1 MITTFRPSGCTNACR
16 HSHRVSAGFKTALF
30 STKPYIPYIVREPS
44 MSISAIICD
53 APIAHKAEG
62 SDPYA
67 WLQERDTEAVLDYL
81 KAENSYQQAQTAD
94 QAALRE
100 TLFEEIKGRI
110 LETDLSLPSPWGP
123 YLYYTRTTAGDEY
136 ALHYRCPRPADDSL
150 TLDESREQLLLDP
163 NVLANGGFFSLGA
176 FSISPDHQRLAYS
189 IDSTGDEIYTLFVK
203 ELSDGRVSELEFQD
217 CDGSMTWAN
226 DSLTLFFGE
235 LDDTHRPHKLYRYRL
250 DGTAAEEVFHEPDG
264 RFFMHCYRASS
275 EQQLLLSVGSKTTS
289 EVWVLDANQ
298 PQQDFSCIAPRVEDH
313 EYDVDHGALDG
324 QWTWFIRTNRD
335 GINFALYTAVDTGVA
350 PIEAQWQILIPHS
363 DTVMID
369 GMSLNAGAMTLSLRE
384 GGLPIIEVHPQD
396 LPSYRVQL
404 PDAAYSLHVQNTLEF
419 ASERIRLRYE
429 ALNRPAQIRQLQL
442 SNGEQQVLKQTPV
455 LGPFD
460 ADAYVSQRL
469 WATAPDGTQIPIS
482 LVIKREALG
491 KPVPLY
497 LYGYGAYGESLDPWF
512 SHARLSLLDRGMAFA
527 IAHVRGGGELG
538 EAWYRAGKQEHKQ
551 NTFSDF
557 IACAEHLIANGFT
570 SAPQLAI
577 SGGSAG
583 GLLIG
588 AVLNQRPELFGAAI
602 AEVPFV
608 DVLNTMLDPDLPLT
622 VTEYDE
628 WGNPQEPDVY
638 ERLKAYAPYEN
649 VKAQAYPAMLVIA
662 GYNDSRVQYWEAA
675 KWVAKLRTAKTDT
688 NPLLLKTELGAG
700 HGGMS
705 GRYQGLRDVALE
717 YAFLFKVLGVA

>member
-1 MITTFRPSGCTNACR
+1 MPLPANDS
-16 HSHRVSAGFKTALF
+16 S
-30 STKPYIPYIVREPS
+30 
-44 MSISAIICD
+44 

-62 SDPYA
+62 ADPYA
-67 WLQERDTEAVLDYL
+67 WLQERDTDAVLDYL
-81 KAENSYQQAQTAD
+81 NAENSYQEARLAHQAP
-94 QAALRE
+94 LRE
-100 TLFEEIKGRI
+100 TLFQEIKGRI

-136 ALHYRCPRPADDSL
+136 ARHYRCPRPADDSL
-150 TLDESREQLLLDP
+150 TVDESREQLLLDP
-163 NVLANGGFFSLGA
+163 NALANGGFFSLGA

-189 IDSTGDEIYTLFVK
+189 LDTTGEEIYTLFIK
-203 ELSDGRVSELEFQD
+203 ELSNGKVSELSFD
-217 CDGSMTWAN
+217 NCDGSMTWAN

-235 LDDTHRPHKLYRYRL
+235 LDDTHRPHKLFRYRL

-264 RFFMHCYRASS
+264 RFFLHCYRSSS
-275 EQQLLLSVGSKTTS
+275 ERQLLLSLGSKTTG
-289 EVWVLDANQ
+289 ETWALDAAQ
-298 PQQDFSCIAPRVEDH
+298 PQLPFTCLAPRVEGH
-313 EYDVDHGALDG
+313 EYDVDHGQLDG
-324 QWTWFIRTNRD
+324 QWTWFIRSNRE
-335 GINFALYTAVDTGVA
+335 GINFALYQAADEGIIPEESDWQLLVPHNPEVMLDGV
-350 PIEAQWQILIPHS
+350 
-363 DTVMID
+363 T
-369 GMSLNAGAMTLSLRE
+369 LNAGAMTLSLRE

-396 LPSYRVQL
+396 LPVYRVQL
-404 PDAAYSLHVQNTLEF
+404 PDAAYSLHVQNSLEF
-419 ASERIRLRYE
+419 SSDRIRLRYE
-429 ALNRPAQIRQLQL
+429 ALNRPAQVRQLQL
-442 SNGEQQVLKQTPV
+442 ADGQQQVLKETPV

-469 WATAPDGTQIPIS
+469 WATAADGTQVPIS
-482 LVIKREALG
+482 LVVKRECLG
-491 KPVPLY
+491 QPTPLY

-512 SHARLSLLDRGMAFA
+512 SHARLSMLDRGVAFA

-557 IACAEHLIANGFT
+557 IACAEHLIAQGLT
-570 SAPQLAI
+570 SAQQLAI

-588 AVLNQRPELFGAAI
+588 AVLNQRPELFRVAI

-628 WGNPQEPDVY
+628 WGNPEEPEVY
-638 ERLKAYAPYEN
+638 ERIKAYAPYEN
-649 VKAQAYPAMLVIA
+649 VRAQAYPATLVIA

-675 KWVAKLRTAKTDT
+675 KWVAKLRATKTDD
-688 NPLLLKTELGAG
+688 NLLLLKTELGAG

-717 YAFLFKVLGVA
+717 YAFILNILGLD

>member
-1 MITTFRPSGCTNACR
+1 MPQ
-16 HSHRVSAGFKTALF
+16 SAHVC
-30 STKPYIPYIVREPS
+30 S
-44 MSISAIICD
+44 
-53 APIAHKAEG
+53 APIARKADG
-62 SDPYA
+62 DDPYA
-67 WLQERDTEAVLDYL
+67 WLQERDSAQVLDYL
-81 KAENSYQQAQTAD
+81 KAENSYQEAQLAD
-94 QAALRE
+94 QAELRE
-100 TLFEEIKGRI
+100 TLFNEIKSRI

-136 ALHYRCPRPADDSL
+136 ARHYRCPRPADDSL
-150 TLDESREQLLLDP
+150 LVDESQEQLLLDP

-189 IDSTGDEIYTLFVK
+189 LDTNGEEVFTLFVK
-203 ELSDGRVSELEFQD
+203 ELSNGKVSELEFKN

-235 LDDTHRPHKLYRYRL
+235 LDDTHRPHKLFRYRL

-264 RFFMHCYRASS
+264 RFFLHCYRSSS
-275 EQQLLLSVGSKTTS
+275 ERQLLLSLGSKTTS
-289 EVWVLDANQ
+289 EVWVLDASQ
-298 PQQDFSCIAPRVEDH
+298 PQQAFSCLAPRVEDH
-313 EYDVDHGALDG
+313 EYDVDHGKLDG
-324 QWTWFIRTNRD
+324 QWTWLIRSNRD
-335 GINFALYTAVDTGVA
+335 GINFALYQTADTGVVPA
-350 PIEAQWQILIPHS
+350 EADWQNLIPHN
-363 DTVMID
+363 DTVMLD
-369 GMSLNAGAMTLSLRE
+369 GMSLNASAMTLSLRE
-384 GGLPIIEVHPQD
+384 GGLPILEVHPQG
-396 LPSYRVQL
+396 LPAYRVQL
-404 PDAAYSLHVQNTLEF
+404 PDAAYSLHVQNSLEF
-419 ASERIRLRYE
+419 ASDKIRLRY
-429 ALNRPAQIRQLQL
+429 ASLNRPAQIRQLDL
-442 SNGEQQVLKQTPV
+442 PSGEQKVLKETRV

-469 WATAPDGTQIPIS
+469 WATAPDGTQVPIS
-482 LVIKREALG
+482 LVVKREMLG
-491 KPVPLY
+491 KPTPLY

-512 SHARLSLLDRGMAFA
+512 SHARLSLLDRGIAFA

-551 NTFSDF
+551 NTFNDF
-557 IACAEHLIANGFT
+557 IACAEHLIT
-570 SAPQLAI
+570 SGYTTSTQLAI

-588 AVLNQRPELFGAAI
+588 AVLNQRPELFAAAI

-628 WGNPQEPDVY
+628 WGNPEEPAVY
-638 ERLKAYAPYEN
+638 DRLKAYAPYEN
-649 VKAQAYPAMLVIA
+649 VSAHAYPATLVIA

-675 KWVAKLRTAKTDT
+675 KWVAKLRATKSD
-688 NPLLLKTELGAG
+688 NNLLLLKTELGAG

-717 YAFLFKVLGVA
+717 YAFVFKVLGIA

>member
-1 MITTFRPSGCTNACR
+1 MSLSA
-16 HSHRVSAGFKTALF
+16 HVSN
-30 STKPYIPYIVREPS
+30 
-44 MSISAIICD
+44 
-53 APIAHKAEG
+53 APIARRDPG
-62 SDPYA
+62 VDPYA
-67 WLQERDTEAVLDYL
+67 WLQERDTDAVLDYL
-81 KAENSYQQAQTAD
+81 KAENSYQQAQLAD
-94 QAALRE
+94 QAELRE
-100 TLFEEIKGRI
+100 TLFQEIKGRI

-136 ALHYRCPRPADDSL
+136 PRHYRCPRPADDSL
-150 TLDESREQLLLDP
+150 TVDESREQLLLDP
-163 NVLANGGFFSLGA
+163 NALAGGGFFSLGA

-189 IDSTGDEIYTLFVK
+189 LDTTGDEIYTLFVK
-203 ELSDGRVSELEFQD
+203 ELSNDKVSELSFDD

-235 LDDTHRPHKLYRYRL
+235 LDDTHRPHKLWRYRL

-264 RFFMHCYRASS
+264 RFFLHCYRSSS
-275 EQQLLLSVGSKTTS
+275 EQQLILSLGSKTTS
-289 EVWVLDANQ
+289 EVWVLDATQ
-298 PQQDFSCIAPRVEDH
+298 PQQPFTCLAPRREDH
-313 EYDVDHGALDG
+313 EYDVDHGLLDG
-324 QWTWFIRTNRD
+324 QWTWLIRSNRD
-335 GINFALYTAVDTGVA
+335 GINFALYQAADTGIA
-350 PIEAQWQILIPHS
+350 PTEADWQNLIPHS

-369 GMSLNAGAMTLSLRE
+369 GLSLNAGAMTLSLRE
-384 GGLPIIEVHPQD
+384 GGLPIIEVHPQG
-396 LPSYRVQL
+396 LPAYRVQL
-404 PDAAYSLHVQNTLEF
+404 PDAAYSLHVQNSLEF
-419 ASERIRLRYE
+419 ISDRIRLRYE
-429 ALNRPAQIRQLQL
+429 ALNRPAQIRQLDL
-442 SNGEQQVLKQTPV
+442 ASGEQVVLKQTPV

-469 WATAPDGTQIPIS
+469 WATAPDGTQVPIS
-482 LVIKREALG
+482 LVVKREALG
-491 KPVPLY
+491 RPVPLY

-512 SHARLSLLDRGMAFA
+512 SHARLSLLDRGVAFA

-538 EAWYRAGKQEHKQ
+538 EAWYRAGKQEHKH

-570 SAPQLAI
+570 TAGQLAI

-588 AVLNQRPELFGAAI
+588 AVLNQRPELFKVAI

-628 WGNPQEPDVY
+628 WGNPEEPDVY
-638 ERLKAYAPYEN
+638 DRIRAYAPYEN
-649 VKAQAYPAMLVIA
+649 VSAQAYPALLVIA

-675 KWVAKLRTAKTDT
+675 KWVAKLRATKTDD
-688 NPLLLKTELGAG
+688 NPLLLKTELDAG

-717 YAFLFKVLGVA
+717 YAFVLKVLGLG

>member
-1 MITTFRPSGCTNACR
+1 MSLSA
-16 HSHRVSAGFKTALF
+16 HVSK
-30 STKPYIPYIVREPS
+30 
-44 MSISAIICD
+44 
-53 APIAHKAEG
+53 APIARRDPG
-62 SDPYA
+62 VDPYA
-67 WLQERDTEAVLDYL
+67 WLQERDTDAVLDYL
-81 KAENSYQQAQTAD
+81 KAENRYQQAQLAD
-94 QAALRE
+94 QAELRE
-100 TLFEEIKGRI
+100 TLFQEIKGRI

-136 ALHYRCPRPADDSL
+136 PRHYRCPRPADDSL
-150 TLDESREQLLLDP
+150 TVDESREQLLLDP
-163 NVLANGGFFSLGA
+163 NALAGGGFFSLGA

-189 IDSTGDEIYTLFVK
+189 LDTTGDEIYTLFVK
-203 ELSDGRVSELEFQD
+203 ELSNDKVSELSFDD

-235 LDDTHRPHKLYRYRL
+235 LDDTHRPHKLWRYRL

-264 RFFMHCYRASS
+264 RFFLHCYRSSS
-275 EQQLLLSVGSKTTS
+275 EKQLILSLGSKTTS
-289 EVWVLDANQ
+289 EVWVLDATQ
-298 PQQDFSCIAPRVEDH
+298 PQQPFTCLAPRREHH
-313 EYDVDHGALDG
+313 EYDVDHGLLDG
-324 QWTWFIRTNRD
+324 QWTWLIRSNRD
-335 GINFALYTAVDTGVA
+335 GINFALYQAADTGVA
-350 PIEAQWQILIPHS
+350 PTEADWQNLIPHS

-369 GMSLNAGAMTLSLRE
+369 GLSLNARAMTLSLRE
-384 GGLPIIEVHPQD
+384 GGLPIIEVHPQG
-396 LPSYRVQL
+396 LPAYRVQL
-404 PDAAYSLHVQNTLEF
+404 PDAAYSLHVQNSLEF
-419 ASERIRLRYE
+419 ISDRIRLRYE
-429 ALNRPAQIRQLQL
+429 ALNRPAQIRQLDLASGTQV
-442 SNGEQQVLKQTPV
+442 VLKQTPV

-469 WATAPDGTQIPIS
+469 WATAPDGTQVPIS
-482 LVIKREALG
+482 LVVKREALG
-491 KPVPLY
+491 QPVPLY

-512 SHARLSLLDRGMAFA
+512 SHARLSLLDRGVAFA

-538 EAWYRAGKQEHKQ
+538 EAWYRAGKQEHKH

-570 SAPQLAI
+570 TAEQLAI

-588 AVLNQRPELFGAAI
+588 AVLNQRPELFKVAI

-628 WGNPQEPDVY
+628 WGNPEEPDVY
-638 ERLKAYAPYEN
+638 DRIRAYAPYEN
-649 VKAQAYPAMLVIA
+649 VSAQAYPALLVIA

-675 KWVAKLRTAKTDT
+675 KWVAKLRATKTDD
-688 NPLLLKTELGAG
+688 NPLLLKTELDAG

-717 YAFLFKVLGVA
+717 YAFVLKVLGLG

>member
-1 MITTFRPSGCTNACR
+1 MPLSA
-16 HSHRVSAGFKTALF
+16 HVSN
-30 STKPYIPYIVREPS
+30 
-44 MSISAIICD
+44 
-53 APIAHKAEG
+53 APIARRDIG
-62 SDPYA
+62 VDPYA

-81 KAENSYQQAQTAD
+81 KAENSYQEAQLAD
-94 QAALRE
+94 QAELRE
-100 TLFEEIKGRI
+100 TLFQEIKGRI

-136 ALHYRCPRPADDSL
+136 PRHYRCPRPADDSL
-150 TLDESREQLLLDP
+150 TVDESREQLLLDP
-163 NVLANGGFFSLGA
+163 NELAGGGFFSLGA

-189 IDSTGDEIYTLFVK
+189 QDTSGDEIYTLFVK
-203 ELSDGRVSELEFQD
+203 ELSNGKVSELSFEN

-235 LDDTHRPHKLYRYRL
+235 LDDTHRPHKLWRYRL

-264 RFFMHCYRASS
+264 RFFLHCYRSSS
-275 EQQLLLSVGSKTTS
+275 ERQLILSLGSKTTS
-289 EVWVLDANQ
+289 EVWVLDAAQ
-298 PQQDFSCIAPRVEDH
+298 PQQPFTCLAPRVEDH
-313 EYDVDHGALDG
+313 EYDVDHGLLEG
-324 QWTWFIRTNRD
+324 QWTWFIRSNRD
-335 GINFALYTAVDTGVA
+335 GINFALYQAPDTGVA
-350 PIEAQWQILIPHS
+350 PVEADWQNLIPHS

-369 GMSLNAGAMTLSLRE
+369 GLSLNAGAMTLSLRE
-384 GGLPIIEVHPQD
+384 GGLPIIEVHPQG
-396 LPSYRVQL
+396 LPAYRVQL
-404 PDAAYSLHVQNTLEF
+404 PDAAYSLHVQNSLEF
-419 ASERIRLRYE
+419 VSERIRLRYE

-442 SNGEQQVLKQTPV
+442 ASGEQVVLKQTPV

-469 WATAPDGTQIPIS
+469 WASAPDGTQVPIS
-482 LVIKREALG
+482 LVIKREAPG
-491 KPVPLY
+491 RPVPLY

-512 SHARLSLLDRGMAFA
+512 SHARLSLLDRGVAFA

-538 EAWYRAGKQEHKQ
+538 EAWYRAGKQEHKH

-557 IACAEHLIANGFT
+557 IACAEHLIAQGFT
-570 SAPQLAI
+570 TAEQLAI

-588 AVLNQRPELFGAAI
+588 AVLNQRPELFKVAI

-628 WGNPQEPDVY
+628 WGNPEEPAVY
-638 ERLKAYAPYEN
+638 DRIKAYAPYEN
-649 VKAQAYPAMLVIA
+649 VSAQAYPALLVIA

-675 KWVAKLRTAKTDT
+675 KWVAKLRATKTDD

-717 YAFLFKVLGVA
+717 YAFVLKVLGLV

>member
-1 MITTFRPSGCTNACR
+1 MSLSA
-16 HSHRVSAGFKTALF
+16 HVSN
-30 STKPYIPYIVREPS
+30 
-44 MSISAIICD
+44 
-53 APIAHKAEG
+53 APIAHRDAG
-62 SDPYA
+62 VDPYA

-81 KAENSYQQAQTAD
+81 KAENSYQEAQLAD
-94 QAALRE
+94 QAKLRE
-100 TLFEEIKGRI
+100 ALFQEIKGRI

-136 ALHYRCPRPADDSL
+136 PRHYRCPRPADDSL
-150 TLDESREQLLLDP
+150 SVDERREQLLLDP
-163 NVLANGGFFSLGA
+163 NALAEGGFFSLGA

-189 IDSTGDEIYTLFVK
+189 LDTTGDEIYTLFVK
-203 ELSDGRVSELEFQD
+203 ELSNDKVSELSFEQ

-235 LDDTHRPHKLYRYRL
+235 LDETHRPHKLWRYRL

-264 RFFMHCYRASS
+264 RFFLHCYRSSS
-275 EQQLLLSVGSKTTS
+275 ERQLILSLGSKTTS
-289 EVWVLDANQ
+289 EVWVLDATQ
-298 PQQDFSCIAPRVEDH
+298 PQQPFTCLAPRQENH
-313 EYDVDHGALDG
+313 EYDVDHGLLDG
-324 QWTWFIRTNRD
+324 QWTWLIRSNRD
-335 GINFALYTAVDTGVA
+335 GINFALYQAADTGVA
-350 PIEAQWQILIPHS
+350 PTEADWQNLIPHS

-369 GMSLNAGAMTLSLRE
+369 GLSLNASAMTLSLRE

-396 LPSYRVQL
+396 LPAYRVQL
-404 PDAAYSLHVQNTLEF
+404 PDAAYSLHVQNSLEF
-419 ASERIRLRYE
+419 VSNRLRLRYE
-429 ALNRPAQIRQLQL
+429 ALNRPAQIRQLDL
-442 SNGEQQVLKQTPV
+442 ASGEQVVLKQTPV

-469 WATAPDGTQIPIS
+469 WATAPDGTQVPIS
-482 LVIKREALG
+482 LVVKREALG
-491 KPVPLY
+491 QPVPLY

-512 SHARLSLLDRGMAFA
+512 SHSRLSLLDRGVAFA

-538 EAWYRAGKQEHKQ
+538 EAWYRAGKQEHKH

-570 SAPQLAI
+570 TAEQLAI

-588 AVLNQRPELFGAAI
+588 AVLNQRPELFKVAI

-628 WGNPQEPDVY
+628 WGNPQEPQVY
-638 ERLKAYAPYEN
+638 DRIRAYAPYEN
-649 VKAQAYPAMLVIA
+649 VSAQAYPALLVIA

-675 KWVAKLRTAKTDT
+675 KWVAKLRATKTDD

-717 YAFLFKVLGVA
+717 YAFVLKVLGLG